1 MYNFLYFKRVQ
12 MGLTQR
18 ALAEQSGVSRRT
30 ICSLEST
37 GRIPSPRVGV
47 RLCRVLG
54 CGWEEVFPLDVL
66 L

>member
-1 MYNFLYFKRVQ
+1 MYNLLYFNRVR
-12 MGLTQR
+12 MGLSQQ
-18 ALAEQSGVSRRT
+18 ALAERSGVSRRT
-30 ICSLEST
+30 ISTLEST
-37 GRIPSPRVGV
+37 GRLPSLRVGV